1 MYLRRWLV
9 NYDANQVLLQTT
21 RSEELKK
28 NLSDI
33 FKRNRE
39 KQEAF
44 KAEER
49 KSSPVLNSA
58 YNMFGK
64 AKNDS

>member
-1 MYLRRWLV
+1 V

-28 NLSDI
+28 NLSEI

-39 KQEAF
+39 KQQAF
-44 KAEER
+44 KTEER
-49 KSSPVLNSA
+49 KHSPVLNSV
-58 YNMFGK
+58 YNLFGK

>member
-1 MYLRRWLV
+1 V

-58 YNMFGK
+58 YNMF
-64 AKNDS
+64 S